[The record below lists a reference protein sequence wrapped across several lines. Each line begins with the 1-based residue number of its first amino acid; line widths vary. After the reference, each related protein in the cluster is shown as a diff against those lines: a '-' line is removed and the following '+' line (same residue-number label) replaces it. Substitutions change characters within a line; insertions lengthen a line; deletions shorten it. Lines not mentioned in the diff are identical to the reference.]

1 MDASGYDL
9 LDSKTKKLSKNHFEM
24 KNILEMRRLR
34 EEGFSYQK
42 IADIFNEKN
51 IPSKLDG
58 EWIWQSIRS
67 VLNRQR
73 MLDAE
78 ASRDAEA
85 AISLH

>member
-1 MDASGYDL
+1 
-9 LDSKTKKLSKNHFEM
+9 M

-42 IADIFNEKN
+42 IADIFNGKN

-85 AISLH
+85 AISVH

>member
-1 MDASGYDL
+1 
-9 LDSKTKKLSKNHFEM
+9 M

-42 IADIFNEKN
+42 IADIFNGKN

-85 AISLH
+85 AISDNNTKFACDKGGLHYVLGL

>member
-1 MDASGYDL
+1 
-9 LDSKTKKLSKNHFEM
+9 M

-73 MLDAE
+73 MLDAN

-85 AISLH
+85 AISVH